1 MSGSSSSRSDGDGYT
16 GGEKGPSDPCTR
28 SRRGPINSPKAA
40 ILATLRVGSV
50 LGVEVRR
57 PGASPILTVTDA
69 SGTAAGSLTFVGY
82 LEIVDCIESR
92 GFTYQ
97 ATITSI
103 AGGAYEVRVDP
114 V

>member
-16 GGEKGPSDPCTR
+16 GGDRGPTDPCTR
-28 SRRGPINSPKAA
+28 SRRGPMNSPKAA
-40 ILATLRVGSV
+40 VLSRLTVGSV

-57 PGASPILTVTDA
+57 PGASPILTLTDA
-69 SGTAAGSLTFVGY
+69 SGAAAGSLTFVGY

-92 GFTYQ
+92 NFAYQ
-97 ATITSI
+97 ATITNI

-114 V
+114 I

>member
-1 MSGSSSSRSDGDGYT
+1 MSGSSSSRSDGDDYA
-16 GGEKGPSDPCTR
+16 GGDRGATDPCTR

-40 ILATLRVGSV
+40 VLAPLAIGSV

-57 PGASPILTVTDA
+57 PGASPILTLTDV
-69 SGTAAGSLTFVGY
+69 SGAAAGSLTFVGY
-82 LEIVDCIESR
+82 LEIVDCIVSR
-92 GFTYQ
+92 NFTYQ
-97 ATITSI
+97 ATITNI